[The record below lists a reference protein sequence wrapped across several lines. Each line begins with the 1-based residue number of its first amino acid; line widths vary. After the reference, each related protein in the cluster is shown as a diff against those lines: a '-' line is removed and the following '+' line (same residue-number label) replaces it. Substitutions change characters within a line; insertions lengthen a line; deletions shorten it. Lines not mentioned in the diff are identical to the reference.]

1 MRPGVSHVAI
11 TEHTCAFLYFVI
23 EKLNTIESETE
34 IINST
39 HQRPTLT
46 LNFLVFAKFSL

>member
-23 EKLNTIESETE
+23 EKLNTIESEDRNNKFYTSE
-34 IINST
+34 T
-39 HQRPTLT
+39 H
-46 LNFLVFAKFSL
+46 SYS